1 MMATFQNNLPLKKDR
16 EILEGL
22 QILAVDDN
30 EDNLLLTCVILE
42 DYGIKVITAI
52 SASEAF
58 EKFKQSKPD
67 VLICDIAM
75 PGKDGYWL
83 IGEIK
88 KLESEPSEQIPA
100 IALTACA
107 TEQDRILCIEA
118 GFQVHLTKPIEPSE
132 LVQTLVSIAK
142 SRQFSK

>member
-1 MMATFQNNLPLKKDR
+1 MMSTLQNNLPLKKDR

-30 EDNLLLTCVILE
+30 EDSLLLTSVILE
-42 DYGIKVITAI
+42 DYGITVTTAI

-67 VLICDIAM
+67 ILICDITM
-75 PGKDGYWL
+75 PEKDGYWL
-83 IGEIK
+83 IREIK
-88 KLESEPSEQIPA
+88 KLELEASEQTPA

-107 TEQDRILCIEA
+107 RKEDRILAIEA
-118 GFQVHLTKPIEPSE
+118 GFQDHLTKPIEPDN
-132 LVQTLVSIAK
+132 LVQAVVTIVK
-142 SRQFSK
+142 RERK